1 MLNKSLLELL
11 KEEDRLFYNAKYNKE
26 TYEMLKNEEKNERL
40 ASEYKESAENAE
52 QELLN
57 CRREISRYLE
67 FLEALVKE
75 DEK

>member
-1 MLNKSLLELL
+1 MLNKSLLELI

-57 CRREISRYLE
+57 CRREIARYLE

>member
-40 ASEYKESAENAE
+40 ASEYKESTENAE

-57 CRREISRYLE
+57 CRREIARYLE
-67 FLEALVKE
+67 FLEALRE
-75 DEK
+75 DKK

>member
-57 CRREISRYLE
+57 CRREIARYLE

>member
-52 QELLN
+52 QDLLN
-57 CRREISRYLE
+57 CRKEIARYLK

-75 DEK
+75 DEE